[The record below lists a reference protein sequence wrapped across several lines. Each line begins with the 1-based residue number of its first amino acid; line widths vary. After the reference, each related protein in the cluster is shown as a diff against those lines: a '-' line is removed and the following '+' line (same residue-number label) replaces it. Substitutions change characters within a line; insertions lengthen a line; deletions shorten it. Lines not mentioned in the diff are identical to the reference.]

1 MRLNPFNVNYFNKL
15 FIFHEKN
22 ESVILK
28 IYVFV
33 EFSKLKES
41 MKIIQEKLKDYKNIC
56 FGIQIHYEYPTTTF
70 FLSLNIKT
78 DGNFLKIHDF
88 EDEFQE
94 IDGELANNYV
104 DINDP
109 YRNVYFTLFSGI
121 DAFLMKIVKNQ
132 VILFDPMSRKNI
144 MNIALFHVKLSNLE
158 VATRFFNFFTD
169 LSLKMKLKFEIYFFI
184 KRENDKM
191 LIDSNLAF
199 IEKNRLRFQEMLEKF
214 STINELRV
222 MLEVIPVNKKK
233 ITELFIRRPLEERFD
248 FKIDEHLDFLSKYIP
263 DQQVVAN
270 EKDENGINPLDEYEP
285 TTDTAVLSMESPVTG
300 KIEDSVRIVFQ
311 ESLQSLNIKGDYVD
325 LQEYV
330 FDDGNTIYFL
340 IHELNVK
347 ALLDLL
353 KIGIT
358 KRKFKL
364 IFIDPEELAE
374 FIKILP
380 PKING
385 ILDSVSLEEFNV
397 GL

>member
-1 MRLNPFNVNYFNKL
+1 
-15 FIFHEKN
+15 
-22 ESVILK
+22 
-28 IYVFV
+28 
-33 EFSKLKES
+33 
-41 MKIIQEKLKDYKNIC
+41 
-56 FGIQIHYEYPTTTF
+56 
-70 FLSLNIKT
+70 
-78 DGNFLKIHDF
+78 
-88 EDEFQE
+88 
-94 IDGELANNYV
+94 
-104 DINDP
+104 
-109 YRNVYFTLFSGI
+109 
-121 DAFLMKIVKNQ
+121 
-132 VILFDPMSRKNI
+132 
-144 MNIALFHVKLSNLE
+144 
-158 VATRFFNFFTD
+158 
-169 LSLKMKLKFEIYFFI
+169 
-184 KRENDKM
+184 M